1 MTTFY
6 FVRHG
11 ETEINRQR
19 RFNGAT
25 VDSPLTEEGVA
36 ATERLAE
43 ELKDVA
49 FDLVVASTQMR
60 ARTTAEIILARHKE
74 LDPSV
79 LTTDPRLI
87 ELNFGEWEG
96 VDIDSVAAHPQFE
109 HYMTR
114 PDLFDAESIGAETY
128 ASLLERTNN
137 VLEEL
142 KEQYPDG
149 TILIVSHGIVLRTL
163 LKTLQG
169 IPLAKT
175 REGAPFANASV
186 TIAHTEGDA
195 LVFDQWGLT
204 F

>member
-1 MTTFY
+1 MTIFY

-25 VDSPLTEEGVA
+25 VDSPLTKEGVA

-43 ELKDVA
+43 QLKDVP
-49 FDLVVASTQMR
+49 FDLVVSSTQPR
-60 ARTTAEIILARHKE
+60 AKTTAEIILAHHNE
-74 LDPSV
+74 LDSSA
-79 LTTDPRLI
+79 LTTDARLI

-96 VDIDSVAAHPQFE
+96 IPIDSVATHPQFE
-109 HYMTR
+109 PYMTR
-114 PDLFDAESIGAETY
+114 PDLFDAEAIGAETY
-128 ASLLERTNN
+128 TSLLERTNDI
-137 VLEEL
+137 LEEL
-142 KEQYPDG
+142 KRQHPDG

-186 TIAHTEGDA
+186 TIAHTEGDD
-195 LVFDQWGLT
+195 LVFDQWGRT

>member
-25 VDSPLTEEGVA
+25 VDSPLTKEGVE

-43 ELKDVA
+43 QLKDVP
-49 FDLVVASTQMR
+49 FDLVISSTQMR
-60 ARTTAEIILARHKE
+60 AQTTATIL
-74 LDPSV
+74 LDHHNQLDAGA
-79 LTTDPRLI
+79 LTTDSRLI
-87 ELNFGEWEG
+87 ELNLGEWEG
-96 VDIDSVAAHPQFE
+96 VEINSVSDHPEFD
-109 HYMTR
+109 HYMQR

-128 ASLLERTNN
+128 DSLLTRTNE
-137 VLEEL
+137 VLKEL
-142 KEQYPDG
+142 KQKYPDG

-186 TIAHTEGDA
+186 TIAHTEGDQ
-195 LVFDQWGLT
+195 LLFDQWGQT

>member
-25 VDSPLTEEGVA
+25 VDSPLTKEGA
-36 ATERLAE
+36 EATERLAE
-43 ELKDVA
+43 QLKDVP
-49 FDLVVASTQMR
+49 FDLVVSSTQQR
-60 ARTTAEIILARHKE
+60 AQTTAEILLAHHNL

-79 LTTDPRLI
+79 LTTDSRLI
-87 ELNFGEWEG
+87 ELNLGEWEG
-96 VDIDSVAAHPQFE
+96 VEIDSVSDHPQIDN
-109 HYMTR
+109 YMNR

-128 ASLLERTNN
+128 DSLLERTNE
-137 VLEEL
+137 VLQDL
-142 KEQYPDG
+142 RKQYPDG
-149 TILIVSHGIVLRTL
+149 TVLIVSHGIVLRTL

-169 IPLAKT
+169 IPLGKT

-186 TIAHTEGDA
+186 TIAHTDGDD
-195 LVFDQWGLT
+195 LVFDTWGET

>member
-1 MTTFY
+1 MTIFY

-11 ETEINRQR
+11 ETETNRQR

-25 VDSPLTEEGVA
+25 VDSPLTKEGIE
-36 ATERLAE
+36 ATKRLAE
-43 ELKDVA
+43 NLKDVP
-49 FDLVVASTQMR
+49 FDLVVSSTQVR
-60 ARTTAEIILARHKE
+60 AQTTAEIL
-74 LDPSV
+74 LDHHNHLDLSA
-79 LTTDPRLI
+79 LTTDSRLI
-87 ELNFGEWEG
+87 ELNLGEWEG
-96 VDIDSVAAHPQFE
+96 VEIDSVSDHPE
-109 HYMTR
+109 IDHYMQR

-128 ASLLERTNN
+128 DSLLARTNE

-142 KEQYPDG
+142 KQQYPNG

-186 TIAHTEGDA
+186 TIAHTEGNE
-195 LVFDQWGLT
+195 LVFDQWGQT